1 MKVETFRKLIREE
14 VKRALREELPS
25 LLTEINETPK
35 GVAKPGRAFSGLF
48 EEMDQKIKQPVIEST
63 GNPMLDLINETK
75 MSMLAEGSSEEWK
88 SIGNFDSNNV
98 NSYRAEMMSAFG
110 GAPTVQS
117 VDQMVQT
124 ARPAQSVEQVQINAV
139 PDFSKMMGA
148 LKQKGKI

>member
-1 MKVETFRKLIREE
+1 
-14 VKRALREELPS
+14 
-25 LLTEINETPK
+25 
-35 GVAKPGRAFSGLF
+35 
-48 EEMDQKIKQPVIEST
+48 
-63 GNPMLDLINETK
+63 
-75 MSMLAEGSSEEWK
+75 
-88 SIGNFDSNNV
+88 
-98 NSYRAEMMSAFG
+98 MMSAFG

>member
-25 LLTEINETPK
+25 LLTEINETPR
-35 GVAKPGRAFSGLF
+35 GVAKPSRAFSGLF
-48 EEMDQKIKQPVIEST
+48 EEMDQKIKQPVIEPT
-63 GNPMLDLINETK
+63 GNPMLDLLNETK
-75 MSMLAEGSSEEWK
+75 MSMVAGGDDWK

-98 NSYRAEMMSAFG
+98 NSYRTEMMSAFG